1 MMNCEQFTQNLSPY
15 VDGDLPGE
23 HADAMDFHASHCAAC
38 QARLDDVQTVRAAL
52 RDLPETPADPALS
65 RAIVSAM
72 RDAALRREREHWSD
86 FRWLLRRLSVRPMA
100 TGYGV
105 GLAITAMLFV
115 GVLVSFKPVMRLTQ
129 GPEYNVI
136 YMPVEDMRPFV
147 TRAQN
152 ARPVAYTRPTL
163 GTVSPGFSSLPS
175 ALFLTDEEGGVVVIA
190 EVSPTGQARCV
201 RLVSPNTDARTAAA
215 IDAALQ
221 RTAFRPALTKQ
232 GNPIATQIVFLVDQ
246 VLIKG

>member
-1 MMNCEQFTQNLSPY
+1 MMNCEQFNLDLSPY
-15 VDGDLPGE
+15 VDADLPGE
-23 HADAMDFHASHCAAC
+23 HADAMAFHASHCAAC
-38 QARLDDVQTVRAAL
+38 HARLEELHEVRAAL
-52 RDLPETPADPALS
+52 RGLPGEQADPVLS
-65 RAIVSAM
+65 RRIVSAM
-72 RDAALRREREHWSD
+72 QDAARRREREHWSD
-86 FRWLLRRLSVRPMA
+86 FRWLLRHLAIRPMA

-115 GVLVSFKPVMRLTQ
+115 GVLVSFKPMLRLTQ
-129 GPEYNVI
+129 TPQFNVV
-136 YMPVEDMRPFV
+136 YVPADEMRPFA

-163 GTVSPGFSSLPS
+163 GSVAPGFESMPS

-201 RLVSPNTDARTAAA
+201 QLVSPTTDARTAAV

-232 GNPIATQIVFLVDQ
+232 GNPIATQIVLLVDQ
-246 VLIKG
+246 VYIHG

>member
-15 VDGDLPGE
+15 VDADLPTE
-23 HADAMDFHASHCAAC
+23 HADAMAFHASHCSAC
-38 QARLDDVQTVRAAL
+38 HAQLDDLQSVRLAL
-52 RDLPETPADPALS
+52 RELPYVPAKPAHT

-72 RDAALRREREHWSD
+72 RDVALRREREHWTD

-105 GLAITAMLFV
+105 GLAMTAMLFV

-129 GPEYNVI
+129 GPQYNVI
-136 YMPVEDMRPFV
+136 YMPAEEMRPFV

-152 ARPVAYTRPTL
+152 ARPVAYTRPTI

-175 ALFLTDEEGGVVVIA
+175 ALFLTDDDGGVVVIA

-201 RLVSPNTDARTAAA
+201 RLVTPNTDARTAAA